1 MDDGDHAYQVLGVPE
16 DASEDQ
22 IKKAYRKLALKHHP
36 DKQSTDEGRQQ
47 AHVVFAKISNAYELL
62 SDPNKRQEYDD
73 ERRYGHTAPQPSSSR
88 SRRSSRHH
96 RHEDHFENHFDHYR
110 FHNPFEIFE
119 QVFRQEFGRSGGGG
133 RSPFDDPFFTQGPMT
148 GTGMGGMGMGSP
160 FGSMMGVGSPFE
172 DAFGG
177 ISSSRGG
184 GDPFAMMRHQHQA
197 MMQQPMMGTS
207 FISSSTN
214 MGGGPGM
221 VSTSTSTTT
230 RVVNGRRQSV
240 TETVVRKPDGSV
252 ERHVQT
258 DGDDYV
264 EEPRR
269 RLTGESRSRS
279 DRKQLVSEVR
289 EDTKP
294 KKQKKRRK

>member
-1 MDDGDHAYQVLGVPE
+1 
-16 DASEDQ
+16 
-22 IKKAYRKLALKHHP
+22 
-36 DKQSTDEGRQQ
+36 
-47 AHVVFAKISNAYELL
+47 
-62 SDPNKRQEYDD
+62 
-73 ERRYGHTAPQPSSSR
+73 
-88 SRRSSRHH
+88 
-96 RHEDHFENHFDHYR
+96 
-110 FHNPFEIFE
+110 
-119 QVFRQEFGRSGGGG
+119 
-133 RSPFDDPFFTQGPMT
+133 
-148 GTGMGGMGMGSP
+148 MGGMGMGSP